1 MNVIDQ
7 LKAFNT
13 ARDPERLLLKYQKM
27 RASPF
32 GFLRGACHLFYDRLP
47 TGGVFRSAPP
57 VWLCGDLHLENFG
70 SYKGNNR
77 LAYFDLNDFDE
88 SALAPAS
95 WDLVRMLASLQVGAA
110 NLGFRK
116 EQARSLC
123 NVFLKSYAAA
133 LAGGKAYWV
142 ESETAR
148 GIIRLLLLS
157 LRERQR
163 AQFLD
168 TRTTF
173 KPRLR
178 RRVINLDGDK
188 ALAATPAQHADV
200 LAFMAKFAATQ
211 PEPAFFEVLDV
222 ARRIAGTGSLGV
234 DRFAVLVNG
243 KGSPGGNYLL
253 DLKACLPSSVAPHVA
268 TPQPAWKSEAHRV
281 VGVQL
286 RMQAVPPAMLQPVRF
301 NGKPYVLRELQPKED
316 RVALDRSGNTPQE
329 AGEAVGTMGRLVAW
343 AQLRSAGRGG
353 SASADELIDFALR
366 TKWQGRLLEA
376 AADCAARVNK
386 DAATFNAAFD
396 AGAFNA

>member
-7 LKAFNT
+7 LKAFN
-13 ARDPERLLLKYQKM
+13 AGRDPERLLLKYQKM

-32 GFLRGACHLFYDRLP
+32 GFLRATCHLFYDRLP
-47 TGGVFRSAPP
+47 TGGVFKSAPP
-57 VWLCGDLHLENFG
+57 VWVCGDLHLENFG

-110 NLGFRK
+110 SLGFAK

-123 NVFLKSYAAA
+123 RIFLQSYAAA
-133 LAGGKAYWV
+133 LAGGKSYWI
-142 ESETAR
+142 ESETAH
-148 GIIRLLLLS
+148 GIIRHLMLS

-168 TRTTF
+168 TRTTL
-173 KPRLR
+173 KRR
-178 RRVINLDGDK
+178 RRVIKVDGQK
-188 ALAATPAQHADV
+188 ALAATNAQRTAV

-211 PEPAFFEVLDV
+211 ADPAFFEVQDV
-222 ARRIAGTGSLGV
+222 ARRIAGTGSLGL
-234 DRFAVLVNG
+234 DRFAVLVQG
-243 KGSPGGNYLL
+243 KSSPGGNYLL
-253 DLKACLPSSVAPHVA
+253 DLKACQPSSVAPHVA

-281 VGVQL
+281 VEVQR

-301 NGKPYVLRELQPKED
+301 NGKPYVLRELQPHED
-316 RVALDRSGNTPQE
+316 RVTLDHSGNTPQE
-329 AGEAVGTMGRLVAW
+329 VGEAVGTMGQLVAW
-343 AQLRSAGRGG
+343 AQLRSAGRDG
-353 SASADELIDFALR
+353 SATADELIGFALR
-366 TKWQGRLLEA
+366 SKWQGKLLDA
-376 AADCAARVNK
+376 SADCAARVKK